1 MSALKSANK
10 ELKGMM
16 KTVKIEDVDVS
27 NLLLSFKL
35 PYLYLREILMLNSL
49 FFLPVELAR
58 WDDGSD
64 GHK

>member
-58 WDDGSD
+58 
-64 GHK
+64 

>member
-58 WDDGSD
+58 WDDGPD